1 MICNDGVFQECN
13 AFSCLPLVSQSLPAL
28 VSFHCLLFLNNSD
41 NANQH
46 GPLSSGSRSSNV
58 MKLPSLSLRL
68 WRCKGKD
75 QNKMANEATCN
86 GKDAVSVVLQGVAQ
100 ESTLKNLKME
110 LQRLQQYPSF
120 PLKLIW
126 KNILVA

>member
-1 MICNDGVFQECN
+1 
-13 AFSCLPLVSQSLPAL
+13 
-28 VSFHCLLFLNNSD
+28 
-41 NANQH
+41 
-46 GPLSSGSRSSNV
+46 
-58 MKLPSLSLRL
+58 
-68 WRCKGKD
+68 
-75 QNKMANEATCN
+75 MANEATCN